1 MIDKVI
7 SAGLQVLNK
16 FIPDPAERIKA
27 EAELRTALYQWDQA
41 QTEVNKAEAS
51 NASLFVSGWR
61 PFIGWVCGS
70 AMLYQYVV
78 TPLVMWLAP
87 AFGLYPPE
95 PPKLDDMLWE
105 LMFGMLGIAGLRTFE
120 KMKGVA
126 R

>member
-1 MIDKVI
+1 MIDKFI
-7 SAGLQVLNK
+7 GAGLQILNK
-16 FIPDPAERIKA
+16 FIPDPQERLKA

-51 NASLFVSGWR
+51 NASIFVSGWR

-70 AMLYQYVV
+70 AMLYQFVL
-78 TPLVMWLAP
+78 TPLVMWISP
-87 AFGLYPPE
+87 AFGFYPAQ
-95 PPKLDDMLWE
+95 PPTLDGMLFE